1 MKEKDLIDG
10 NVLMNQEQLLLRLA
24 QHAIKRERFEDL
36 AKIKFKEKGFDL
48 CTISSGKDSDG
59 HFYNVSY
66 SDSNELKS
74 MKIRTK
80 NQKDVI
86 AEENLDQLLNE
97 LEKDN
102 KMVSSDNPIL
112 AVGCQYQPKGF
123 LRLLII
129 S

>member
-1 MKEKDLIDG
+1 MIKDTK
-10 NVLMNQEQLLLRLA
+10 QEQLLLNLA

-48 CTISSGKDSDG
+48 CTISSGRDSDG

-80 NQKDVI
+80 NQKDVVN
-86 AEENLDQLLNE
+86 EENLNE
-97 LEKDN
+97 
-102 KMVSSDNPIL
+102 IL
-112 AVGCQYQPKGF
+112 KE
-123 LRLLII
+123 LK
-129 S
+129 